1 MAQKL
6 KDKLL
11 LPPDV
16 HRFADGLTAAD
27 PTFDRDRFVAFVL
40 DGRWADRELKERMRH
55 LALGLGEVFDD
66 YERALEILARTAE
79 QTDGFM
85 GMVLSEYVYCFGQER
100 PDLSLPALR
109 LFTRH
114 GSGEFAIRPF
124 IEADTEGTM
133 AAMLAWTRDD
143 NEHVR
148 RLASEGCRPR
158 LPWAPALPAFK
169 KDPTPV
175 LPILEALKDDEDDYV
190 RRSVANHLNDI
201 SKDHPDLVLDL
212 AARWIGNSE
221 RTDWI
226 VKHACRTLLKAGDPR
241 AMRIFGFA
249 DPAQLRVEDLTLSA
263 TSVPIGGH
271 LHFAFELHNDEDMAR
286 KVRLEYRVDYVKA
299 RGKRSGKVF
308 QIKEAE
314 MAPGAHP
321 VRRKLSLADL
331 STRKHYPG
339 EHGLAV
345 IVNGVAKA
353 DVSFSLTPP
362 ESGA

>member
-16 HRFADGLTAAD
+16 HRFADGLAAAE
-27 PTFDRDRFVAFVL
+27 PTFDRDRYIAFVL

-66 YERALEILARTAE
+66 YGRALDVLARTAE

-85 GMVLSEYVYCFGQER
+85 GMVLSEYVFCFGQGR

-109 LFTRH
+109 LFTRY

-124 IEADTEGTM
+124 IQADTAATM
-133 AAMLAWTRDD
+133 AVMLEWTRDD

-169 KDPTPV
+169 ADPAPILPV
-175 LPILEALKDDEDDYV
+175 LEALKDDPADYV
-190 RRSVANHLNDI
+190 RRSVANNLNDI
-201 SKDHPDLVLDL
+201 SKDHPDLVLDI
-212 AARWIGNSE
+212 AARWIGSSD

-249 DPAQLRVEDLTLSA
+249 DPASLRVEQLSLSA
-263 TSVPIGGH
+263 DSVPIGGH
-271 LHFAFELHNDEDMAR
+271 LHFTFDLHNDEDAAR

-299 RGKRSGKVF
+299 RGKRSGKIF
-308 QIKEAE
+308 QIKEAVLE
-314 MAPGAHP
+314 PGAHL
-321 VRRKLSLADL
+321 VKRKLSLADL

-345 IVNGVAKA
+345 IVNGVGKA
-353 DVSFSLTPP
+353 EVSFSLTRGDTP
-362 ESGA
+362 